1 MSHKSKG
8 RKNLRNQETYPVPTD
23 VPVLVTAE
31 EIEFADTYF
40 LTPAQER
47 LWIGSGD
54 SAHE

>member
-8 RKNLRNQETYPVPTD
+8 RKNLRNQETYPVPMD
-23 VPVLVTAE
+23 EPREVSLEAVE
-31 EIEFADTYF
+31 YADTYF